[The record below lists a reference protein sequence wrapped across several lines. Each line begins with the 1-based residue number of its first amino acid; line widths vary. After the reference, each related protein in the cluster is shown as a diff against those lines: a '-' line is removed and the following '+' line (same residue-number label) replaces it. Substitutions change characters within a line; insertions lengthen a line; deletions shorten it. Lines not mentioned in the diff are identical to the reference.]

1 MKLIVFGANGPT
13 GRLLTAQALDEGH
26 DVTAFTRHPD
36 AFPLSPVRLRVVAGD
51 VYDAE
56 SVAGAVRGQDAVL
69 STLGVPFSR
78 KPIEV
83 YSAGGRSIVAA
94 MHRHDVARFV
104 CVTSSVCATNPGR
117 TGGLFFDKVVQPLV
131 ENTIGKMLYDD
142 MRRLEDMVIATDLD
156 WTIVRPSGL
165 FETPG
170 VTAYKLGEGHLGEQF
185 TSRADLADCLL
196 RQADDDTWSR
206 RPVAVATVAVRPS
219 IVQLIW
225 REGIRKG
232 APDSASPRRFLPTS
246 PQRVDRMA
254 PGYRDF
260 GRRRQPGPT

>member
-26 DVTAFTRHPD
+26 DVTAFTRHPED
-36 AFPLSPVRLRVVAGD
+36 FPLSHVRLRVIAGD

-56 SVAGAVRGQDAVL
+56 SVAAAVRGQAAVL

-83 YSAGGRSIVAA
+83 YSAGGRSIVQA
-94 MHRHDVARFV
+94 MHRHDVARLV

-131 ENTIGKMLYDD
+131 ANTIGKQLYDD
-142 MRRLEDMVIATDLD
+142 MRRLEEVVTTTDLD

-165 FETPG
+165 FETPD
-170 VTAYKLGEGHLGEQF
+170 VTVYKVGEGHLGEQF

-196 RQADDDTWSR
+196 RQADDETWSR
-206 RPVAVATVAVRPS
+206 RRIAVATVDLRPS

-225 REGIRKG
+225 REGIRK
-232 APDSASPRRFLPTS
+232 SA
-246 PQRVDRMA
+246 
-254 PGYRDF
+254 
-260 GRRRQPGPT
+260 